1 MKVLIIEDN
10 EQLVEDIEKFLLSNG
25 FIVETATSFREA
37 EMKIHVYDYDCTI
50 LDLGL
55 PDGNGLD
62 LITEIK
68 EEDPETGIV
77 ILTARDA
84 VDEKVRGLDLGA
96 DDYMTK
102 PFHPAELNARIRSVM
117 RRNKF
122 DRSNTL
128 EVDNLKVELLSTEAF
143 INDKRLDLTRKEYDM
158 LVYFIQNTNR
168 VLTKE
173 NIAEHLWGDHIDQA
187 DSFDFIYN
195 HIKNLRKKITDAGGK
210 NYIQAKYGMGYIF
223 STKD

>member
-10 EQLVEDIEKFLLSNG
+10 DQLVQDIERFLTSNG
-25 FIVETATSFREA
+25 FVVETATTFSEA
-37 EMKIHVYDYDCTI
+37 EMKVHVYDYDCTI

-62 LITEIK
+62 LISEIK
-68 EEDPETGIV
+68 EEDPETGII

-102 PFHPAELNARIRSVM
+102 PFHPAELNARIRSVL

-122 DRSNTL
+122 DRTNTL
-128 EVDNLKVELLSTEAF
+128 EVEELQVDLLANEAF
-143 INDKRLDLTRKEYDM
+143 IREKRLDLTRKEYDM
-158 LVYFIQNTNR
+158 LVYFMQNMNR

-195 HIKNLRKKITDAGGK
+195 HIKNLRKKITDSGGK

-223 STKD
+223 STKH